1 LDQRA
6 ILEAKER
13 FSNPNIQ
20 YGISSSLAL
29 TANLQGIV
37 PVSALLHLVEPQNT
51 E

>member
-1 LDQRA
+1 LEQRA
-6 ILEAKER
+6 ISEAKER

-37 PVSALLHLVEPQNT
+37 PFSALLRLVEPQKT
-51 E
+51 D